1 MKYICIALIRF
12 YRKFLSPLK
21 RSPCCRFTPS
31 CSAYGLEA
39 FSKRGFFVGLIL
51 TISRILRCNP
61 FCAGGYDPVPLK
73 GLRNQKGKRD
83 DIYEY
88 DDGSVGK
95 YKFEFDYDLPLEN
108 RDKRS
113 KKRKNNERTN
123 LENE

>member
-1 MKYICIALIRF
+1 M
-12 YRKFLSPLK
+12 
-21 RSPCCRFTPS
+21 
-31 CSAYGLEA
+31 
-39 FSKRGFFVGLIL
+39 
-51 TISRILRCNP
+51 
-61 FCAGGYDPVPLK
+61 PLK
-73 GLRNQKGKRD
+73 GLRNQKGKQD

-95 YKFEFDYDLPLEN
+95 DKFEFDYDLPLEN